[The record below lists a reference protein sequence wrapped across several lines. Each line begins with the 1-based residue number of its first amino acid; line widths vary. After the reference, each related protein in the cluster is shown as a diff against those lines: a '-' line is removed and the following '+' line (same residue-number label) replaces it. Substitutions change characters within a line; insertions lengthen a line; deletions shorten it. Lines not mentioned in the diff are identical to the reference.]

1 MNNLVTRRKRLECC
15 THHAAP
21 AAKPGGRKAPGAQL
35 RPLWGSGPFLIRGV
49 GFASASVAGGT
60 APPRTPRDAYT

>member
-21 AAKPGGRKAPGAQL
+21 AAKPGRTAPGAQL